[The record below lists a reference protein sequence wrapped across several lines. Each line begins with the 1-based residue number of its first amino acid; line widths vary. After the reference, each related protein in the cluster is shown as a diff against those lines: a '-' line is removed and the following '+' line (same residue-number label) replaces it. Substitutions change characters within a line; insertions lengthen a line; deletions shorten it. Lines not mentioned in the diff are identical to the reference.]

1 MKIAC
6 IGGGP
11 AGLYFAILMKKA
23 DPAHDITVY
32 ERNRPYDTFGWGV
45 VFSEETL
52 RNLKGGDEESQQ
64 AIIDSFAR
72 WDDIDVHFKGRVI
85 TSSGHGFCGIER
97 KHLLNILQRRAEELG
112 VKLVFEVEI
121 DPSLEQFADCD
132 LIIASDGVNSR
143 IRTQYADHFKPSIDR
158 RKNKFV
164 WLGTKKVFDAFT
176 FIFEETEWGWF
187 QVHAYRF
194 NNDTSTF
201 IIETTEENWR
211 RAGLEGKT
219 SAETIA
225 FGEKVFGKYLDG
237 HSLMTNSRHLR
248 GSDWLNFPRVIC
260 DTWIKDTIVL
270 MGDAAHT
277 AHYSIGSGT
286 KLALEDAIALAQK
299 INAMPGDIK
308 GALKAYEAER
318 SVEVL
323 KIQSA
328 ARNSTEWFEN
338 IARYAHFEPEQFA
351 YSLLTRSQRIGHE
364 NLRLRD
370 STWLKGYETWHA
382 GKATGRPQ
390 QVPVPPMFTPFKLRG
405 MELANRVVM
414 SPMAMYSA
422 KDGLPNDFHLVHY
435 GSRAVGGAGL
445 IYTEMTCP
453 SAEAR
458 ITPGCTGLYH
468 ADHVAA
474 WKRITDFVHGHSEAK
489 ICLQLG
495 HSGPKGSTKLG
506 WDGMD
511 MPLDGGNWEILA
523 PSPLPWSKHN
533 AVPRVVT
540 RADMDR
546 VVADFARA
554 TEMAQDAGFDMIE
567 LHAAHG
573 YLFSAFISPLT
584 NKREDEYG
592 GSLENRLRFPLEV
605 FRAMR
610 AAWPDDKPMSV
621 RISATDWHEDGLTP
635 DDAVAVAAAFK
646 EAGVDLVDV
655 SAGQTSVEA
664 KPVYGRMFQTPFSD
678 RIRNEAKVAT
688 MAVGNIFEHD
698 HVNSII
704 AAGRADLVALARPHL
719 SDPYFTLHAAAHLRH
734 AAQPWPK
741 QYLSGRA
748 QYLRNLERDLDM
760 AIAV

>member
-64 AIIDSFAR
+64 AIIDSFAH
-72 WDDIDVHFKGRVI
+72 WDDIDGHFMGRVV

-194 NNDTSTF
+194 NNETSTF

-286 KLALEDAIALAQK
+286 KLALEDARGQLEGPHSSSCSSSWAWL
-299 INAMPGDIK
+299 G
-308 GALKAYEAER
+308 R
-318 SVEVL
+318 SCSSRGG
-323 KIQSA
+323 Q
-328 ARNSTEWFEN
+328 
-338 IARYAHFEPEQFA
+338 Q
-351 YSLLTRSQRIGHE
+351 LL
-364 NLRLRD
+364 
-370 STWLKGYETWHA
+370 W
-382 GKATGRPQ
+382 
-390 QVPVPPMFTPFKLRG
+390 
-405 MELANRVVM
+405 
-414 SPMAMYSA
+414 
-422 KDGLPNDFHLVHY
+422 VH
-435 GSRAVGGAGL
+435 
-445 IYTEMTCP
+445 P
-453 SAEAR
+453 
-458 ITPGCTGLYH
+458 
-468 ADHVAA
+468 
-474 WKRITDFVHGHSEAK
+474 
-489 ICLQLG
+489 
-495 HSGPKGSTKLG
+495 
-506 WDGMD
+506 
-511 MPLDGGNWEILA
+511 
-523 PSPLPWSKHN
+523 
-533 AVPRVVT
+533 
-540 RADMDR
+540 
-546 VVADFARA
+546 
-554 TEMAQDAGFDMIE
+554 
-567 LHAAHG
+567 
-573 YLFSAFISPLT
+573 
-584 NKREDEYG
+584 
-592 GSLENRLRFPLEV
+592 
-605 FRAMR
+605 
-610 AAWPDDKPMSV
+610 
-621 RISATDWHEDGLTP
+621 
-635 DDAVAVAAAFK
+635 
-646 EAGVDLVDV
+646 
-655 SAGQTSVEA
+655 
-664 KPVYGRMFQTPFSD
+664 
-678 RIRNEAKVAT
+678 
-688 MAVGNIFEHD
+688 
-698 HVNSII
+698 
-704 AAGRADLVALARPHL
+704 
-719 SDPYFTLHAAAHLRH
+719 
-734 AAQPWPK
+734 
-741 QYLSGRA
+741 
-748 QYLRNLERDLDM
+748 
-760 AIAV
+760 